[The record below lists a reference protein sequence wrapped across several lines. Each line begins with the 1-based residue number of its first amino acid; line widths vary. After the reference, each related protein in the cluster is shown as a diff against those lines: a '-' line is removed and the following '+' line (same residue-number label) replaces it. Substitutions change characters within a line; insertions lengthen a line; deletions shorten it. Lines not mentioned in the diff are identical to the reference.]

1 MIAVLDACVLFPAPI
16 RDLLMHLA
24 LLDVFQA
31 KWTEQI
37 HEEWIRNL
45 LRVRPDLSRRQ
56 LNRTRDLMNSH
67 VRDCLVSGYE
77 SLIDDIA
84 LPDQDDR
91 HVVAA
96 AIHCGAEGI
105 VTFNIRDFPSSAIK
119 EYGLIAISPDEFIF
133 GLAKLDHE
141 KFMIAFERQLASL
154 RNPMRTRSE
163 LTSSFRKLGLKK
175 TARLIE
181 RGGTIA

>member
-16 RDLLMHLA
+16 RDLFMHLA
-24 LLDVFQA
+24 LLDMFQA

-67 VRDCLVSGYE
+67 VRDCLVSGHE
-77 SLIDDIA
+77 SLLDDIE

-96 AIHCGAEGI
+96 AIHCGAEVI
-105 VTFNIRDFPSSAIK
+105 VTFNIRDFPSNAIK
-119 EYGLIAISPDEFIF
+119 KYGLLAIPPDEFII
-133 GLAKLDHE
+133 GLAKRDHE
-141 KFMIAFERQLASL
+141 KVMIAFERQLASL
-154 RNPMRTRSE
+154 RNPTRTRSE
-163 LTSSFRKLGLKK
+163 LTEAFRKLGLKK